1 MSDKEKPSRK
11 TTIHDFFIKIVES
24 LNLSELPKYEK
35 LNLLLSAI
43 LGVVALALA
52 LPPVL
57 VLVNNI
63 IISIGNVIIVIFGKT
78 EHIQAPNTSV
88 SLTIILPL
96 VLVFIESILCLIL
109 CFFYKKLN
117 STPSNDPDASNDPN
131 D

>member
-1 MSDKEKPSRK
+1 MSDKEKRSKK
-11 TTIHDFFIKIVES
+11 TTIHDFFIKIVEA
-24 LNLSELPKYEK
+24 LKIHDLPKYEK

-43 LGVVALALA
+43 LAVVALTLA

-63 IISIGNVIIVIFGKT
+63 VISIGNVIIIVFGET

-96 VLVFIESILCLIL
+96 ALVFIESILCLIL

-117 STPSNDPDASNDPN
+117 STPTND
-131 D
+131 